1 VLIFSDGSQQLQ
13 GTPFDTVINRVYLD
27 HREEQRK
34 VAAPFVTVLQARGG
48 KLLHGAVSS
57 AAAALTVPPVPAIP
71 KSVVPKPVIA
81 DAPVK
86 KAGPVKILPSL
97 VLDYSKSNAP
107 APAPTAQPAP
117 GSVVPAS
124 APAAVPVPVA
134 PTPAAVAPV
143 ISAPPELLPVIKVE
157 TKPVPAPVAP
167 TAPAPA
173 QIQTTPPAEPV
184 RPPVSYPTARLEPA
198 PVAAPNVAPPTN
210 VWPLMF
216 GAGLVAG
223 LIVAI
228 VAVWFFTRGQAA
240 PRRSVITES
249 LERKGKS

>member
-1 VLIFSDGSQQLQ
+1 
-13 GTPFDTVINRVYLD
+13 
-27 HREEQRK
+27 
-34 VAAPFVTVLQARGG
+34 
-48 KLLHGAVSS
+48 
-57 AAAALTVPPVPAIP
+57 
-71 KSVVPKPVIA
+71 
-81 DAPVK
+81 
-86 KAGPVKILPSL
+86 
-97 VLDYSKSNAP
+97 
-107 APAPTAQPAP
+107 
-117 GSVVPAS
+117 
-124 APAAVPVPVA
+124 
-134 PTPAAVAPV
+134 V